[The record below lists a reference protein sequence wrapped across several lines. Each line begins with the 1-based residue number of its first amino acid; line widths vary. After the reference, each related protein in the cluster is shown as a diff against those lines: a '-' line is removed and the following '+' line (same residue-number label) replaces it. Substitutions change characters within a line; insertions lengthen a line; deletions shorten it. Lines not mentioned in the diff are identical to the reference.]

1 MPVAVEYLLYG
12 LIAFAAFMLGFS
24 IMWPLVRF
32 LERRLSKDKEPVVQH
47 ESVMQEPQAV
57 VKEECSC
64 KSFLTRHDIVDE
76 ARKSGGFDISVVE
89 HPEQLHQP
97 VLLKWHGKTYSM
109 LYGTDLG
116 VIIIIKLANEYA
128 EALRATYPDI
138 CRAHF
143 PTESH
148 WYYLP
153 VNGAFPDKESVFE
166 IIHASRDFVAS
177 NLAEA
182 EASKTVRKKKT
193 T

>member
-12 LIAFAAFMLGFS
+12 LIAFAAFMAGFA

-32 LERRLSKDKEPVVQH
+32 LERRCSKSKEEPVIH
-47 ESVMQEPQAV
+47 EPQV
-57 VKEECSC
+57 IVKEKCSC

-76 ARKSGGFDISVVE
+76 ARKSGGFDVSVVE

-116 VIIIIKLANEYA
+116 VVIIVKLASDYA
-128 EALRATYPDI
+128 ETLRTAYPDI

-153 VNGAFPDKESVFE
+153 VNDSFPDRESVFK
-166 IIHASRDFVAS
+166 ILHSSRDFVAS
-177 NLAEA
+177 NLSEVEVAK
-182 EASKTVRKKKT
+182 SKKRKK
-193 T
+193 